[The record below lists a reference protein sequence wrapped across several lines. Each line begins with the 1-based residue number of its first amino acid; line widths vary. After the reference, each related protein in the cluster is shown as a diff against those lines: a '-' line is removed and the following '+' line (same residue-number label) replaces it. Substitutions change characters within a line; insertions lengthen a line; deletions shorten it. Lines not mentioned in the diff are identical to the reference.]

1 MTAHTAHIDRNDSA
15 HGSPQDALRTFW
27 GQRYAAPGYAYGTE
41 PNAFLVQHLPAL
53 HALPTGARVL
63 CLADGE
69 GRNGVWLAQ
78 QGYQVTS
85 LDIAPEGCA
94 KARALAQERQVALTV
109 LAADVTQHDL
119 GDAAWDAIVSIFL
132 HLPPGARRRLHQSVC
147 KALRP
152 GGFFLWEAYAPA
164 QLGQTT
170 GGPQTAALLPP
181 LADVVHDFADAPRD
195 IRHQWAG
202 WREVQ
207 EGALHS
213 GQGAVTQLIVQR
225 HCIRSEPS

>member
-1 MTAHTAHIDRNDSA
+1 MTARADRNDPSDT
-15 HGSPQDALRTFW
+15 SPQDALRAFW
-27 GQRYAAPGYAYGTE
+27 DERYAAPGYAYGTE
-41 PNAFLVQHLPAL
+41 PNAFLVQHLPP
-53 HALPTGARVL
+53 LPPGARVL

-78 QGYQVTS
+78 QGHQVTS
-85 LDIAPEGCA
+85 LDIAPEGSA
-94 KARALAQERQVALTV
+94 KARALAQERQVPLTV

-152 GGFFLWEAYAPA
+152 GGFFLWEAYAPE
-164 QLGQTT
+164 QLGQST

-181 LADVVHDFADAPRD
+181 LADVVQDFADAPCD
-195 IRHQWAG
+195 IRHQWTG
-202 WREVQ
+202 WREVH

-225 HCIRSEPS
+225 HLI

>member
-1 MTAHTAHIDRNDSA
+1 MTARTDRNDSA
-15 HGSPQDALRTFW
+15 HVSPQDALRAFW

-41 PNAFLVQHLPAL
+41 PNAFLVQHLPV
-53 HALPTGARVL
+53 LPQGARVL

-78 QGYQVTS
+78 QGHQVTS
-85 LDIAPEGCA
+85 LDIAPEGCT
-94 KARALAQERQVALTV
+94 KARVLAQERQVALTV

-147 KALRP
+147 RALRP

-164 QLGQTT
+164 QLGQPT

-181 LADVVHDFADAPRD
+181 LADVVQDFSDAPCA
-195 IRHQWAG
+195 IRHQWTG
-202 WREVQ
+202 WREVH

-213 GQGAVTQLIVQR
+213 GQGAVTQLIVQKAFDL
-225 HCIRSEPS
+225 S